1 MKTETSLNLDERFP
15 HLTRAPIAE
24 AVIEVRAQAST
35 SWEEEGVAK
44 VITEAVPDYPNV
56 QPLKVVRHELK
67 VEAGHLPEQTVHDLG
82 WRGLRCETEDKLQV
96 VQFYRDSFVFSRLQ
110 PYENWDSF
118 YAEAMRLWRIH
129 RSIAQPEQVER
140 LGLRFIN
147 RIRAPQ
153 GQSFELEDYL
163 TVAPRAP
170 EGIDYPFVSFLHQ
183 DSFQVPGYPYGVN
196 VIKTVQEAEGTW
208 LILDIDVFTTQPV
221 EVDRVERSQNLRE
234 MRWLKNKFFFSSIT
248 EKAIEEMQ

>member
-1 MKTETSLNLDERFP
+1 MNPKADLSLHEQFP
-15 HLTRAPIAE
+15 HLENAPIVE

-35 SWEEEGVAK
+35 PWEEDSVSQK
-44 VITEAVPDYPNV
+44 IKRAVPDYPNAH
-56 QPLKVVRHELK
+56 PLKAFRHELK
-67 VEAGHLPEQTVHDLG
+67 VEAGQAPEQTVHDLG

-129 RSIAQPEQVER
+129 QSIAKPEQVDR

-147 RIRAPQ
+147 RIRVPQ
-153 GQSFELEDYL
+153 SKFELDDYL
-163 TVAPRAP
+163 TVAPQP
-170 EGIDYPFVSFLHQ
+170 PKGTGYPFVSFLHQ
-183 DSFQVPGYPYGVN
+183 DLFQVPGRPYRVN
-196 VIKTVQEAEGTW
+196 MIKTIQEAEGAW
-208 LILDIDVFTTQPV
+208 LILDIDVFTTQSLEV
-221 EVDRVERSQNLRE
+221 EQVEEPRYLRE

-248 EKAIEEMQ
+248 EKAKEEMQ

>member
-1 MKTETSLNLDERFP
+1 MNSTIKLHLDEQFL

-24 AVIEVRAQAST
+24 AIIEVRTQAST
-35 SWEEEGVAK
+35 PWEEDAISKGIK
-44 VITEAVPDYPNV
+44 QAVPDYPV
-56 QPLKVVRHELK
+56 IQPLNMLRHELK
-67 VEAGHLPEQTVHDLG
+67 VEPGQKPEQSVHDLG

-96 VQFYRDSFVFSRLQ
+96 AQFYRDSFVFSRLQ

-129 RSIAQPEQVER
+129 RSIAKPEQVDR

-163 TVAPRAP
+163 TVAPRTP

-183 DSFQVPGYPYGVN
+183 DSFQVPGHPYGVN
-196 VIKTVQEAEGTW
+196 VVKTVQEAEGTW
-208 LILDIDVFTTQPV
+208 LVLDIDVFTTQSIEADQLGDSPHL
-221 EVDRVERSQNLRE
+221 QE

-248 EKAIEEMQ
+248 EKAKEEMQ